1 VTIQISEGEFVGII
15 GPNGS
20 GKTTCLKA
28 ILGLIAPSA
37 GSLHVFDCACEKLR
51 CEHRAKI
58 GYLPQ
63 KDRVEPDYPITN
75 FEVVMMGRYGALG
88 LFNRPSKKDREIAME
103 SLRAVGMERFHNQ
116 PFGSLSGGQQRR
128 VLIARAITQQPKI
141 LLLDEPTTGL
151 DTTTQGHLLDLIQS
165 LHQEFQLT
173 IVFVTHDINL
183 ISPVCNTLLILKTK
197 VYGKGP
203 PVQVLTQD
211 ILTQVYGK
219 ELILVERENRPYVIF
234 NDTHHTG

>member
-165 LHQEFQLT
+165 LHQGFQLT